1 MNDQNQLKMVK
12 VPKTRAN
19 KNKTT
24 RELVK
29 ELSHLCKIVEN
40 RLKKL

>member
-1 MNDQNQLKMVK
+1 MNDQKSLKMVK
-12 VPKTRAN
+12 VPKTRAT

-24 RELVK
+24 TELIK
-29 ELSHLCKIVEN
+29 ELSHLIKIVEN